1 MYNAPNKGLAKRRGM
16 RELAEA
22 MPGFISFK
30 TFQAEDGER
39 VSLIEFESEDTLQSW
54 REHPE
59 HQKSQELGRT
69 KFYDDFQ
76 IQVCSILRQYG
87 SKTSR
92 PSSTLGA
99 RDWCR

>member
-39 VSLIEFESEDTLQSW
+39 VSLIEYKTGGTGLVSLTLET
-54 REHPE
+54 RVP
-59 HQKSQELGRT
+59 
-69 KFYDDFQ
+69 
-76 IQVCSILRQYG
+76 
-87 SKTSR
+87 
-92 PSSTLGA
+92 P
-99 RDWCR
+99 